1 MGVQNMGVQNMGVQ
15 NTGEEHTVGLEPS
28 LAERARSLAP
38 VLREHRRSIE
48 RERRLPEGVV
58 RSLVELDILRG
69 LAPRS
74 VGAPELSP
82 HEMIATLEALAEGD
96 AAAGWIAM
104 VATTTSLAGGYLSAL
119 GAREIFGDPSRIACG
134 VFAPGGRA
142 VEVEGGVVVTGRWS
156 FGSGSAH
163 ACHIL
168 GGFVLEREAE
178 RGPERTMMQGF
189 FTRDQVQIV
198 DTWDTM
204 GMRGTGSNDFV
215 ATEAFVPSHRLL
227 SLTRPPREVGL
238 TYRFPIFGLLALGV
252 SAVATGI
259 AQSALVELRALVSSK
274 RPQGSKRT
282 LSEREVVQLELAK
295 AEMALRAARAL
306 VTETVLEVQTRVLS
320 GEAMSA
326 ADRAL
331 LRATAAHATQT
342 AAEVVTVAHRL
353 VGSSSIFES
362 SPLAQAFRDVHVA
375 TQHAMVAE
383 PVFALAGRVM
393 LGLPTDDTLL

>member
-1 MGVQNMGVQNMGVQ
+1 MTSSSETLTIERVRA
-15 NTGEEHTVGLEPS
+15 
-28 LAERARSLAP
+28 LAPTLRGHRRAIERAQ
-38 VLREHRRSIE
+38 
-48 RERRLPEGVV
+48 RLPDEIVHA
-58 RSLVELDILRG
+58 LIELDVLRG

-74 VGAPELSP
+74 IGAPELLP
-82 HEMIATLEALAEGD
+82 HAMIAILEALAEGD
-96 AAAGWIAM
+96 ASVGWIAM
-104 VATTTSLAGGYLSAL
+104 VATTTSLAGGYLGER
-119 GAREIFGDPSRIACG
+119 GAREIFGDPGRIACG

-142 VEVEGGVVVTGRWS
+142 VEVEGGVRVTGRWS

-163 ACHIL
+163 ASHVL
-168 GGFVLEREAE
+168 GGFVAEREGV
-178 RGPERTMMQGF
+178 RVMMQGF
-189 FTRDQVQIV
+189 FTRDQIEIV

-215 ATEAFVPSHRLL
+215 ATDAFVPSHRLL
-227 SLTRPPREVGL
+227 SLTQPPRDAGL
-238 TYRFPIFGLLALGV
+238 TYRFPLFGLLALGV
-252 SAVATGI
+252 SAVATGL
-259 AQSALVELRALVSSK
+259 ARSAIGELRSVVTTK

-282 LSEREVVQLELAK
+282 LAEREVVQLELAK
-295 AEMALRAARAL
+295 IEMRLRAARAL
-306 VTETVLEVQTRVLS
+306 VRETVVDVESRVLS
-320 GEAMSA
+320 GETMST

-331 LRATAAHATQT
+331 LRATAAHATHT

>member
-1 MGVQNMGVQNMGVQ
+1 M
-15 NTGEEHTVGLEPS
+15 TETLTI
-28 LAERARSLAP
+28 ERVRALAP
-38 VLREHRRSIE
+38 TLRVHRRAIE
-48 RERRLPEGVV
+48 RERRLPDEVV
-58 RSLVELDILRG
+58 RGLVELDVLRG

-74 VGAPELSP
+74 VGGPELAP
-82 HEMIATLEALAEGD
+82 HAMIAILEALAEGD
-96 AAAGWIAM
+96 ASVGWITM
-104 VATTTSLAGGYLSAL
+104 VATTTSLAAGYLGEV
-119 GAREIFGDPSRIACG
+119 GAREIFGEPAQIACG

-142 VEVEGGVVVTGRWS
+142 VEVEGGVRVTGRWS

-163 ACHIL
+163 ARHVL
-168 GGFVLEREAE
+168 GGFVVERGAE
-178 RGPERTMMQGF
+178 RVMMQGF
-189 FTRDQVQIV
+189 FTRDQIEIV

-227 SLTRPPREVGL
+227 SLTKTPREAGL
-238 TYRFPIFGLLALGV
+238 TYRFPLFGLLALGV
-252 SAVATGI
+252 SAVATGLARGAI
-259 AQSALVELRALVSSK
+259 EELRSVVGTK

-282 LSEREVVQLELAK
+282 LAEREVVQLELAK
-295 AEMALRAARAL
+295 IEMSLRAARAL
-306 VTETVLEVQTRVLS
+306 VRETVVDVESRVLS
-320 GEAMSA
+320 GERMSA

-331 LRATAAHATQT
+331 LRAAAAHATHT
-342 AAEVVTVAHRL
+342 AADVVTVAHRL